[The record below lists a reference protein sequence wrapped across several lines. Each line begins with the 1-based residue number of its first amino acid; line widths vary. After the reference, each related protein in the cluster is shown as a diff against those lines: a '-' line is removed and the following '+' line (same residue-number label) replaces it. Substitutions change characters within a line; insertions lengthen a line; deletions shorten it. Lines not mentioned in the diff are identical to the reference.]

1 MHLFKKNEKPAA
13 KPPSLAEEIEEVQ
26 RQVGRLRQLIDEKDK
41 EFDELQG
48 SVNFKSSDIKNMQ
61 KHCDDIEMRLGMRRE
76 APPNFNIEEEDDEE
90 SDQSEFE
97 SESESESES
106 EQKEDLDLYMTPLV
120 MIPFDPDTFS
130 LMMTNPPMSR
140 AWILAL
146 QAASFQWT
154 ILLLIFIN
162 VTSDQQTPLNIPYS
176 VPVSVT
182 AGQFMS
188 IFICVGVQTDVS
200 SVIRMTAAMRGEEDW
215 AELLGVEQDNA
226 TKMTFFVRVA
236 LPNIMKFISGCLVLV
251 VNFIT
256 IVQSDNIVDLMKDV
270 SALLIISEI
279 TEIVF
284 QLAEFGFLG
293 QKLEDNAKTVGE
305 TEVQDPFGGAIGS
318 DKNYFRLIAF
328 SGTVLAMS
336 GAVGY
341 FIFGQQNGSFFYK
354 TYPYCMI
361 SQEQIAQFGD
371 DQCDGGILNSIACDF
386 DGGDC
391 VNYNLEYPTCGAAA
405 PWKIGDGICDQA
417 YNTPQCNYDGA
428 DCCPFVSVDELGVE
442 TRDIR

>member
-1 MHLFKKNEKPAA
+1 MRLFKNNEKPAA

-26 RQVGRLRQLIDEKDK
+26 RQVGRLRQLINEKDK

-48 SVNFKSSDIKNMQ
+48 SVNFKSSDIRNMH
-61 KHCDDIEMRLGMRRE
+61 KHCDDIGMRLGMRRE
-76 APPNFNIEEEDDEE
+76 APPNFNIEEEDEE
-90 SDQSEFE
+90 EFDQFE

-106 EQKEDLDLYMTPLV
+106 EQKEDLDLHMTPLV

-146 QAASFQWT
+146 QAVSFQWT

-200 SVIRMTAAMRGEEDW
+200 SVIRMTAAMHGEEDW
-215 AELLGVEQDNA
+215 AELLGIEQDNA

-293 QKLEDNAKTVGE
+293 QKLEDNAKIVGE
-305 TEVQDPFGGAIGS
+305 TEVQDPFGGATGS
-318 DKNYFRLIAF
+318 DRNYFRLIAF

-336 GAVGY
+336 GAVGF
-341 FIFGQQNGSFFYK
+341 FIFGQQNGSFFYQ
-354 TYPYCMI
+354 TYPYCKI
-361 SQEQIAQFGD
+361 SKEQIAQFGD
-371 DQCDGGILNSIACDF
+371 DRCDGGILNSIACDF

-391 VNYNLEYPTCGAAA
+391 VNYNLAYPTCGAAA
-405 PWKIGDGICDQA
+405 PWKIGDGNCDQA
-417 YNTPQCNYDGA
+417 YNTPECNYDGA